1 MSPPAPAETRCTRV
15 SDWYCPPEERRGR
28 LRKVAEHVSMYG
40 CWCLTKQYSCTAVH
54 THTHI
59 HTYKELVQG
68 GFRLF
73 SNLVRVPPALEEHRE
88 GRRVPVLGGHEH
100 GGVSVCRRLL
110 FIGLKKEGEE
120 RERERERGR
129 YEKGERSEYT
139 NHTPHHTTKHHDT
152 TQHFATHITHHTVH
166 STHSTQY
173 TVHSTQ
179 YTHQYAPC

>member
-1 MSPPAPAETRCTRV
+1 M
-15 SDWYCPPEERRGR
+15 
-28 LRKVAEHVSMYG
+28 RKVAEHVSMYG

-73 SNLVRVPPALEEHRE
+73 SNLVRIPPALEEHRE

-120 RERERERGR
+120 REERERER
-129 YEKGERSEYT
+129 ERER
-139 NHTPHHTTKHHDT
+139 K
-152 TQHFATHITHHTVH
+152 V
-166 STHSTQY
+166 
-173 TVHSTQ
+173 
-179 YTHQYAPC
+179 